1 VPDIATAAGYA
12 DIIAEQISSEIG
24 WHRWAFCQQLADH
37 LGYTDLFSQM
47 IAEGVRDIRPS

>member
-1 VPDIATAAGYA
+1 VPDIATAAGCA
-12 DIIAEQISSEIG
+12 DIIAEQIRSEIG
-24 WHRWAFCQQLADH
+24 SHRWAFCQQLADH